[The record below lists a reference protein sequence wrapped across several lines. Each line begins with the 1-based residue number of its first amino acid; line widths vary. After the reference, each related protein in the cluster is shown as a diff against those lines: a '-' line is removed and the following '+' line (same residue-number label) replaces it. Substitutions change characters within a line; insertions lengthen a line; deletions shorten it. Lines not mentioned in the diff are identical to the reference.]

1 MQPVELSI
9 KTVAES
15 IHARIDRT
23 VQRARSRSKKPATE
37 VCSSP
42 MLEPSPTAT
51 WTRPILPVAL
61 ALAGIVLLLDL
72 ISIAFGV
79 APLAT
84 LSAAAVG
91 TWGTA
96 YGIGQVLFK
105 ATPLIFTGLAF
116 EVAFRA
122 GLFNI
127 GAEGQL
133 ALAGLA
139 AGWVGA
145 RLPPG
150 TPWIVALP
158 ACLAVAVLVGAAVAL
173 VPAIMRARLGVHEI
187 ISTIMLNRI
196 VDGVVPFAL
205 VAWIGASSLRT
216 ADVIAG
222 AAVPKL
228 SVAIPALAGS
238 AASFAF
244 PLAVLT
250 AFAVDRF
257 LRRTRGG
264 REMRW
269 TGQNAETCRAE
280 GIDVPRR
287 LVQAMLL
294 SGALAGLSMSATV
307 LGYKGYYELGLG
319 SGAGFT
325 GIAVALL
332 GRGHPLGIVLSAVL
346 FGTLQQAGLAINAH
360 VPKEAMDVLTA
371 AAIVL
376 VAIANRQSRGAPRR
390 AATATSTQSTGP
402 AKPAPEGAAS

>member
-1 MQPVELSI
+1 MDEKL
-9 KTVAES
+9 
-15 IHARIDRT
+15 ARHRE
-23 VQRARSRSKKPATE
+23 AAKNPATK
-37 VCSSP
+37 VCCRP
-42 MLEPSPTAT
+42 MAPPEPAAS
-51 WTRPILPVAL
+51 WTRPLLPVAL

-72 ISIAFGV
+72 ISLAFGV
-79 APLAT
+79 APAAT
-84 LSAAAVG
+84 LHAAAAG
-91 TWGTA
+91 SWGTA
-96 YGIGQVLFK
+96 YGVGQVLFK

-133 ALAGLA
+133 ALASLA

-150 TPWIVALP
+150 TPWIVAVP
-158 ACLAVAVLVGAAVAL
+158 TCFAVAAVVGALAAL
-173 VPAIMRARLGVHEI
+173 APALMRARLGVHEI

-196 VDGVVPFAL
+196 IDGVVPFAL
-205 VAWIGASSLRT
+205 VALLGATSLRT
-216 ADVIAG
+216 ADLVPGAG
-222 AAVPKL
+222 LPKL
-228 SVAIPALAGS
+228 DVSVRAFNGS
-238 AASFAF
+238 ALSLAF
-244 PLAVLT
+244 PLAVLA
-250 AFAVDRF
+250 AFALDAA
-257 LRRTRGG
+257 LRRTRAG

-269 TGQNAETCRAE
+269 TGQNPEACRAE

-294 SGALAGLSMSATV
+294 SGALAGLGMSATV

-319 SGAGFT
+319 AGAGFT

-332 GRGHPLGIVLSAVL
+332 GRGSPLGIVLSAVL
-346 FGTLQQAGLAINAH
+346 FGTLQQAGLSINAH

-376 VAIANRQSRGAPRR
+376 VAIANRQALRGR
-390 AATATSTQSTGP
+390 AAP
-402 AKPAPEGAAS
+402 APAPDKPASAPLPGKAAS

>member
-1 MQPVELSI
+1 MPLP
-9 KTVAES
+9 
-15 IHARIDRT
+15 
-23 VQRARSRSKKPATE
+23 PAT
-37 VCSSP
+37 
-42 MLEPSPTAT
+42 T
-51 WTRPILPVAL
+51 WTRPLLPVAL

-72 ISIAFGV
+72 ISLAFGV
-79 APLAT
+79 APLHT
-84 LSAAAVG
+84 LGAALAG
-91 TWGTA
+91 SWGTA
-96 YGIGQVLFK
+96 YGVGQVLFK

-133 ALAGLA
+133 MLAGLA

-158 ACLAVAVLVGAAVAL
+158 VCFAVAIVTGALVAL
-173 VPAIMRARLGVHEI
+173 APALMRARLGVHEI
-187 ISTIMLNRI
+187 ISTIMLNSI
-196 VDGVVPFAL
+196 VDGLVPFSL
-205 VAWIGASSLRT
+205 VTLLGATSLRT
-216 ADVIAG
+216 ADLAPG
-222 AAVPKL
+222 ASMPKL
-228 SVAIPALAGS
+228 DRAIPALTGS
-238 AASFAF
+238 AASVAF
-244 PLAVLT
+244 PLAVAA
-250 AFAVDRF
+250 AFAVDAF
-257 LRRTRGG
+257 LRRTRAG

-269 TGQNAETCRAE
+269 TGMSPEACRAE

-332 GRGHPLGIVLSAVL
+332 GRGSPLGIVLAAVL
-346 FGTLQQAGLAINAH
+346 FGTLAQAGLAINAH

-371 AAIVL
+371 VAIVL
-376 VAIANRQSRGAPRR
+376 VAVANRLGAAGTPR
-390 AATATSTQSTGP
+390 AAAAPAAPSKTAEGP
-402 AKPAPEGAAS
+402 AT

>member
-1 MQPVELSI
+1 MAQPDL
-9 KTVAES
+9 
-15 IHARIDRT
+15 AR
-23 VQRARSRSKKPATE
+23 
-37 VCSSP
+37 
-42 MLEPSPTAT
+42 

-72 ISIAFGV
+72 ISVAFGV
-79 APLAT
+79 SPLAT
-84 LSAAAVG
+84 LSAAAAG
-91 TWGTA
+91 SWGTA

-133 ALAGLA
+133 ALASLA
-139 AGWVGA
+139 AGWVGT

-150 TPWIVALP
+150 TPWIVAIP
-158 ACLAVAVLVGAAVAL
+158 VCLAAAIVVGGLVAL
-173 VPAIMRARLGVHEI
+173 VPALMRARLGVHEI

-196 VDGVVPFAL
+196 VDGLVPFAL
-205 VAWIGASSLRT
+205 VAVLGQTSLRT
-216 ADVIAG
+216 ADVVAG
-222 AAVPKL
+222 AAMPKL
-228 SVAIPALAGS
+228 DRVFPALTGS

-250 AFAVDRF
+250 AFALDAA
-257 LRRTRGG
+257 LRRTRAG

-287 LVQAMLL
+287 LVQALLL
-294 SGALAGLSMSATV
+294 SGALAGLAMSATV

-319 SGAGFT
+319 AGTGFT

-332 GRGHPLGIVLSAVL
+332 GRGSPLGIVLAAVL
-346 FGTLQQAGLAINAH
+346 FGTLQQSGLAINAH

-376 VAIANRQSRGAPRR
+376 VAIANRQSLR
-390 AATATSTQSTGP
+390 AARTENPATTAP
-402 AKPAPEGAAS
+402 EKPKPAEGAAS